1 MRDNGLKCVLIF
13 LFCLFGSI
21 FNSVSQN
28 DWKLV
33 ESKKSK
39 IKFSLPENPIIQNKA
54 LNGISI
60 EVFSYKDAVS
70 VFGVVASDFS
80 KTGLDF
86 SYSDPSEYYEEMKS
100 GSLVSSD
107 AILIDEKSVAYQKML
122 GKEIEY
128 TQMVGR
134 HEYTY
139 FKRFFFR
146 GKFIYQIAI
155 GGPSRMKRI
164 LIDKK
169 TIYFNSVEFLD

>member
-1 MRDNGLKCVLIF
+1 MRKFLLLFVLAF
-13 LFCLFGSI
+13 MWV
-21 FNSVSQN
+21 NNVMAQEE
-28 DWKLV
+28 WKKI
-33 ESKKSK
+33 ESEQSK
-39 IKFSLPENPIIQNKA
+39 ISFSVPDQPIVQNKE
-54 LNGISI
+54 LNGIAI
-60 EVFSYKDAVS
+60 EVFSFKDAVT

-80 KTGLDF
+80 KLGLDF
-86 SYSDPSEYYEEMKS
+86 TYSDPSEYYQEMKE
-100 GSLVSSD
+100 GSLVS
-107 AILIDEKSVAYQKML
+107 AGTILINERSVAYHKML

-128 TQMVGR
+128 TQMVGK

-169 TIYFNSVEFLD
+169 NIYFNSVEFL

>member
-1 MRDNGLKCVLIF
+1 MKRILILSF
-13 LFCLFGSI
+13 IAIIGI
-21 FNSVSQN
+21 GRVAAQTEWKEIVS
-28 DWKLV
+28 
-33 ESKKSK
+33 EKSK
-39 IKFSLPENPIIQNKA
+39 IKFSIPDEPTIQNKD

-60 EVFSYKDAVS
+60 EVFSYKDAVT

-80 KTGLDF
+80 KVGIDF
-86 SYSDPSEYYEEMKS
+86 SFSDPTEYYEEMKE
-100 GSLVSSD
+100 GSLVSSGT
-107 AILIDEKSVAYQKML
+107 ILLSENGIAYQKML

-128 TQMVGR
+128 TQMVGK

-146 GKFIYQIAI
+146 GNFIYQVAV

-169 TIYFNSVEFLD
+169 SLFFNSVEFL

>member
-1 MRDNGLKCVLIF
+1 MRNILIIIVL
-13 LFCLFGSI
+13 LFVGST
-21 FNSVSQN
+21 QALAQTE
-28 DWKLV
+28 WKKI
-33 ESKKSK
+33 ESEKSK
-39 IKFSLPENPIIQNKA
+39 IKFSLPEQPIVQNKD

-60 EVFSYKDAVS
+60 EVYSYKDAVT

-80 KTGLDF
+80 KVGINFT
-86 SYSDPSEYYEEMKS
+86 YSDPTEYYEEMKE
-100 GSLVSSD
+100 GSLVSGNT
-107 AILIDEKSVAYQKML
+107 ILINERAVPYQKML

-128 TQMVGR
+128 TQLVGK

-146 GKFIYQIAI
+146 GNFIYQIAI

-169 TIYFNSVEFLD
+169 NLYFNSVEFL